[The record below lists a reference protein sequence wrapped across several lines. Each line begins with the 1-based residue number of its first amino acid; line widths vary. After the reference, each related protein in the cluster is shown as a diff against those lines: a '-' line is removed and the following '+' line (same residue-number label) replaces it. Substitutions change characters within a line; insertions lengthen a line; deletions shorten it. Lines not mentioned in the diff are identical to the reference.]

1 MEEAR
6 QHSALTFEQRSFAAV
21 YHLGSL
27 VLVVSILLQ
36 IFRRIDALYPAIL
49 GVGATRICL
58 AAWQLAQPNCSR
70 TERTH
75 SGLVITMVV
84 WASTMVLL
92 VWARMYGAG
101 Q

>member
-6 QHSALTFEQRSFAAV
+6 QHPALTPEQRLFATI

-27 VLVVSILLQ
+27 VLVVSICLQ

-49 GVGATRICL
+49 AVGASRIGL
-58 AAWQLAQPNCSR
+58 AAWQLAQPDCSKVDR
-70 TERTH
+70 TT
-75 SGLVITMVV
+75 SGLVTTMVV
-84 WASTMVLL
+84 WASTMALL
-92 VWARMYGAG
+92 VWARRWGA